1 MEEYDSDDSEFW
13 DDDPPKPKRRKSN
26 SARKLDMDDGLN
38 EDSNKEEDR
47 IVPGCKEGKDVI
59 RTEDFQI
66 YDQENNN
73 VSFKSVCDKKYDSE
87 DGCLLLNDRRTSQ
100 DMSPYSSLT
109 GGKCSSTLQGLTQQD
124 SLGSIER
131 SRTHYAGESGKQDFE
146 QRVVE
151 GSTEVPLEMGMTPGN
166 HCCAI
171 DSPCSE
177 FLRTSSFVHRTHFK
191 SSPTK
196 DMDYGSWNGNNVQR
210 HASTG
215 WGVENRKDST
225 CTREHDP
232 SVLPLSPESLPSPGG
247 GGEESEGE
255 TKSPNLLAGK
265 GSHGVS
271 PSEDRWWRVP
281 PKKRW
286 LPGTEDYHGQ
296 VLVTDV
302 THNALTVTFYESTTE
317 KGFFKEY
324 MDK

>member
-1 MEEYDSDDSEFW
+1 MDEYDSDESEFW

-38 EDSNKEEDR
+38 EDSNKDEDR
-47 IVPGCKEGKDVI
+47 IVPGCKQGKDVMGA
-59 RTEDFQI
+59 EDFQI

-87 DGCLLLNDRRTSQ
+87 DRCLLLNDSRTSQ
-100 DMSPYSSLT
+100 DMSRYSSFT
-109 GGKCSSTLQGLTQQD
+109 GGKCSSTLGLTQED

-151 GSTEVPLEMGMTPGN
+151 GSVAEMGMMTPGN

-171 DSPCSE
+171 DSPCLECS
-177 FLRTSSFVHRTHFK
+177 RSSFVHRTHFK

-196 DMDYGSWNGNNVQR
+196 NVDDSSVNGNNLQR
-210 HASTG
+210 NASTG
-215 WGVENRKDST
+215 WGMENRKDST

-232 SVLPLSPESLPSPGG
+232 SVLPLSPESLPSPSG

-265 GSHGVS
+265 GSPGVS

-324 MDK
+324 IDK